1 MYRTVPQLDS
11 VISQLAT
18 SFPQLCTRVQLPE
31 PSVQGRPV
39 FALRLRGGPG
49 GNRRGVLFVGGTHA
63 RELMNPDA
71 LVELAVDLITSY
83 LDGTPVVYGGRTWTA
98 LDVKLVLESLDV
110 WIVPCVNPDG
120 RHRVL
125 TVDDMWRGNLRDN
138 PGTPCDGVDLNRN
151 ADFVWGVTE
160 GQTSCNPCSEVF
172 AGSGAFSEPET
183 RNIKHLLDTR
193 HIHSFADVHSFSE
206 LVLYPWGHAPS
217 QTDDPAQ
224 RFTGLPTG
232 TCAPIGAPGHREYI
246 TPRDQL
252 RFTTVAQRVVE
263 AIAAV
268 RGRTYTP
275 QTGRALYATTGTQ
288 SDYVYSR
295 HIANPALHKTY
306 GFTLETGPRAE
317 TVEDSFHPRDPTLI
331 KRDAK
336 AGVLALAQQS
346 VCAFDLIGVRLL
358 GRRAEVDAVRRV
370 RDEQLAT
377 TEPGREWITLI
388 ERVELPVAGLLL
400 ADERLAGR
408 AAALIERAGKLVADE
423 KLSVTDED
431 ADQGLALLAEL
442 AERAGAKDEQ
452 VRVDLK
458 AVGTALDRARRVPSA
473 EVVRDLMERGPS
485 SK

>member
-1 MYRTVPQLDS
+1 MYRTVAQLDS

-18 SFPQLCTRVQLPE
+18 SFPQLCTRTRLPE
-31 PSVQGRPV
+31 LSLQGRPV

-49 GNRRGVLFVGGTHA
+49 GNRRGVLLVGGTHA

-71 LVELAVDLITSY
+71 LVELAVDLVTSY
-83 LDGTPVVYGGRTWTA
+83 LNGTAVVYGGRTWTA
-98 LDVKLVLESLDV
+98 GDVKLILESLDV

-120 RHRVL
+120 RHRVM

-151 ADFVWGVTE
+151 TAFMWGVTE
-160 GQTSCNPCSEVF
+160 GQTSCSPCSEVF
-172 AGSGAFSEPET
+172 VGSGAFSEPET
-183 RNIKHLLDTR
+183 RNVKHLLDTR

-206 LVLYPWGHAPS
+206 LVLYPWGHAHS

-224 RFTGLPTG
+224 RFTSLPTG
-232 TCAPIGAPGHREYI
+232 TCAPIGVPGHREYI
-246 TPRDQL
+246 APRDLL
-252 RFTTVAQRVVE
+252 RFTTVAGRVVE

-268 RGRTYTP
+268 RGRAYTP
-275 QTGRALYATTGTQ
+275 QTARALYATTGTQ
-288 SDYVYSR
+288 SDYAYSR
-295 HIANPALHKTY
+295 HIADPALHKTY
-306 GFTLETGPRAE
+306 GFTIETGPRVE
-317 TVEDSFHPRDPTLI
+317 TVEDSFHPRDPTLV

-358 GRRAEVDAVRRV
+358 GRQTEADALRRV

-377 TEPGREWITLI
+377 TAAGREWIALV
-388 ERVELPVAGLLL
+388 ERVELPVASLML

-408 AAALIERAGKLVADE
+408 AAELIERAGKLVADA
-423 KLSVTDED
+423 KLVVRDED
-431 ADQGLALLAEL
+431 VDQGLALLNEL
-442 AERAGAKDEQ
+442 AERAGAKDER

-458 AVGTALDRARRVPSA
+458 AVSVALDRTRGVSAA
-473 EVVRDLMERGPS
+473 EVVRDLMSRGPLE
-485 SK
+485 K

>member
-1 MYRTVPQLDS
+1 MYRTVSQLDM
-11 VISQLAT
+11 VITQLAT
-18 SFPQLCTRVQLPE
+18 SFPQLCTRTQLPE
-31 PSVQGRPV
+31 PSLQGRPV
-39 FALRLRGGPG
+39 FALRLRAGPG
-49 GNRRGVLFVGGTHA
+49 AGRRAVLFVGGTHA

-71 LVELAVDLITSY
+71 LVELALDLVGSY
-83 LDGTPVVYGGRTWTA
+83 QNGTAVEYGGRTWTA
-98 LDVKLVLESLDV
+98 LDVRLILESLDV
-110 WIVPCVNPDG
+110 WIVPCANPDG
-120 RHRVL
+120 RHRVM
-125 TVDDMWRGNLRDN
+125 TVDNMWRGNLRDN
-138 PGTPCDGVDLNRN
+138 QGTTCDGVDLNRN

-172 AGSGAFSEPET
+172 VGSGAFSEPET
-183 RNIKHLLDTR
+183 RNIKHLLDTQPV
-193 HIHSFADVHSFSE
+193 HSFADVHSFSE
-206 LVLYPWGHAPS
+206 LVLYPWGHAHS
-217 QTDDPAQ
+217 QTDNPAQ

-232 TCAPIGAPGHREYI
+232 TCAPLGTPGYREYI
-246 TPRDQL
+246 TPQDQL

-268 RGRTYTP
+268 RGRAYTP

-288 SDYVYSR
+288 SDYAYSR
-295 HIANPALHKTY
+295 HIARPGLRKTY
-306 GFTLETGPRAE
+306 GFTIETGPRVG

-358 GRRAEVDAVRRV
+358 GRQTEVDTLRRV

-377 TEPGREWITLI
+377 TEAGREWITLI
-388 ERVELPVAGLLL
+388 ERVELPVATLLL

-423 KLSVTDED
+423 QLTVPDED
-431 ADQGLALLAEL
+431 VDLGLTLLDEL
-442 AERAGAKDEQ
+442 AERAGGKDEQ

-458 AVGTALDRARRVPSA
+458 AVGVALDRARRVTA
-473 EVVRDLMERGPS
+473 GEVVRELVNRGPVP
-485 SK
+485 K